1 MKLSKNKKQSNLHQK
16 NLNEF
21 QIFLKMRKKIKTII
35 KEKLIIIINTN
46 LNGLNKE
53 NENNNNNNNN
63 KLTNEENQI

>member
-1 MKLSKNKKQSNLHQK
+1 
-16 NLNEF
+16 
-21 QIFLKMRKKIKTII
+21 MRKKIKTII
-35 KEKLIIIINTN
+35 KEKLIIIINPN

>member
-1 MKLSKNKKQSNLHQK
+1 
-16 NLNEF
+16 
-21 QIFLKMRKKIKTII
+21 MRKKIKTII